1 MGYLKIY
8 RLEKFFYDTVKKRIF
23 ECLNLWTI
31 NELYGRKGAV
41 SIAEVFAKELEEEE
55 AGKRFEYNIRGF
67 IMPNADKYLSVYE
80 QARQRA
86 FIDYLYSRKGQFRTM
101 KEQKKIGKEMEEK
114 RENEPTDSSTG
125 RTHRR
130 VHGKRYP
137 VPVANRKSY

>member
-41 SIAEVFAKELEEEE
+41 SIAEVFAKELKEEE

-67 IMPNADKYLSVYE
+67 IIPNANKYLSVYE
-80 QARQRA
+80 QARRRA

-101 KEQKKIGKEMEEK
+101 KETKENWKRNGRKK
-114 RENEPTDSSTG
+114 
-125 RTHRR
+125 
-130 VHGKRYP
+130 
-137 VPVANRKSY
+137 RK

>member
-67 IMPNADKYLSVYE
+67 ILPNADKYLSVYE

-101 KEQKKIGKEMEEK
+101 KETKENWKRNGRKK
-114 RENEPTDSSTG
+114 
-125 RTHRR
+125 
-130 VHGKRYP
+130 
-137 VPVANRKSY
+137 RK

>member
-67 IMPNADKYLSVYE
+67 IIPNADKYLSVYE

-101 KEQKKIGKEMEEK
+101 KETKENWKRKLEKKRNGRKK
-114 RENEPTDSSTG
+114 R
-125 RTHRR
+125 
-130 VHGKRYP
+130 K
-137 VPVANRKSY
+137 